1 MITATYLV
9 LLAAAACFGGRL
21 VAGPSLADRVVAV
34 DGLLVVGVGPVATH
48 ALQTRIGAYIP
59 AIVVITL
66 VGFIS
71 TAVAARF
78 IEDRGR

>member
-9 LLAAAACFGGRL
+9 LLAAAACFAFRL
-21 VAGPSLADRVVAV
+21 AVGPSLADRAVAV
-34 DGLLVVGVGPVATH
+34 DGLLVVGMSLVATH

-59 AIVVITL
+59 TIVVLTL

-78 IEDRGR
+78 IEGRGR